1 MPSLTRDGADQAR
14 QISAELAHDKCRYPV
29 VALFV
34 SCEAALI
41 QLTDEGAV
49 MNNKRTYEKPVLQ
62 SLGLLRR
69 LTKFSFGDTHLG

>member
-1 MPSLTRDGADQAR
+1 
-14 QISAELAHDKCRYPV
+14 
-29 VALFV
+29 
-34 SCEAALI
+34 
-41 QLTDEGAV
+41 